1 MVTLFPPTHLEGDG
15 RGCCG
20 AISLEGA
27 GECSVDLARARLRD
41 RRSRTEGVEGVK
53 LTTAPVI
60 LRLRSL
66 AGARRT
72 KLRSWRAAAGSRQ
85 MMPPQHQRAY
95 PPVRRSFPSTSNC
108 RHEPASIWNQEFE
121 IRIVTTLPLKRCA
134 WALSPPTA
142 SHLQGLILLERG
154 DAQYVSHLFE
164 DRELQQ
170 TAGINYYMRDI
181 VHVIALFD
189 QK

>member
-1 MVTLFPPTHLEGDG
+1 MSLKQDELWLLKPHKHGESLIGLLLNPRPHECLIPNSVPHVRQPMVTLFPPTHLEGDG
-15 RGCCG
+15 RDCCG

-27 GECSVDLARARLRD
+27 GECSVDLARARLRN

-53 LTTAPVI
+53 LTAAPVI

-95 PPVRRSFPSTSNC
+95 PPVFP
-108 RHEPASIWNQEFE
+108 E
-121 IRIVTTLPLKRCA
+121 
-134 WALSPPTA
+134 
-142 SHLQGLILLERG
+142 HLQLPP
-154 DAQYVSHLFE
+154 
-164 DRELQQ
+164 
-170 TAGINYYMRDI
+170 
-181 VHVIALFD
+181 
-189 QK
+189 

>member
-1 MVTLFPPTHLEGDG
+1 MIAVEPSPWKAPENAASTLHGLVSAI
-15 RGCCG
+15 G
-20 AISLEGA
+20 AP
-27 GECSVDLARARLRD
+27 ARLQRE
-41 RRSRTEGVEGVK
+41 SRESSS
-53 LTTAPVI
+53 
-60 LRLRSL
+60 LRQLLSCDCAAL
-66 AGARRT
+66 QAHRRT
-72 KLRSWRAAAGSRQ
+72 KLRSCRPAAGSRQ
-85 MMPPQHQRAY
+85 MLPPQHQRAY

-108 RHEPASIWNQEFE
+108 RHEPASIWNQESE

>member
-1 MVTLFPPTHLEGDG
+1 MAAVG
-15 RGCCG
+15 G
-20 AISLEGA
+20 ARERPVGTRVGVVAAASDVIRLLA
-27 GECSVDLARARLRD
+27 GKTSVSCACAPARLR
-41 RRSRTEGVEGVK
+41 SRKITAAAVS
-53 LTTAPVI
+53 LTPSTP
-60 LRLRSL
+60 S
-66 AGARRT
+66 AGAQERR
-72 KLRSWRAAAGSRQ
+72 W
-85 MMPPQHQRAY
+85 H

-108 RHEPASIWNQEFE
+108 RHEPASIWNQECE

-170 TAGINYYMRDI
+170 TAGINYYMREI